1 MRHPVITCVLG
12 VLSFGVAMLDA
23 TADDY
28 PTKVIRMVVPLSPG
42 GAADL
47 LARLI
52 SNDLSQRLGRSVVV
66 ENRVGGGGNIGSE
79 YVAKSAPD
87 GYTLLTAG
95 IPQAIGMSMYKNLKY
110 DLGKDLIAVIQGATF
125 PSIIV
130 VHPSLPV
137 RSIKDLIALAKAQ
150 PGALNYGANTGSP
163 NHLAI
168 ELLDMAKG
176 VKMVHIPY
184 KGAGPVVTDLI
195 AGHIQL
201 ASLGF
206 PPALPMVQAGKMRAI
221 AVTGT
226 TRSPMLPD
234 VPTVSESGVPGYS
247 VNSWY
252 GVFAPAGTPASIITR
267 LNNEIAAG
275 LKTPEV
281 NKRLIDLGAEVAV
294 TSPEEFQRIVRDEI
308 QKWAKV
314 VKASGVQAQ

>member
-1 MRHPVITCVLG
+1 VLG

-79 YVAKSAPD
+79 YVAKSTPD

-95 IPQAIGMSMYKNLKY
+95 IPQAIGMSMYRNLKY
-110 DLGKDLIAVIQGATF
+110 DLGKDLVAVIQGATF

-137 RSIKDLIALAKAQ
+137 RSIKDLVALAKAQ

-234 VPTVSESGVPGYS
+234 VPTVSESGVSGYS

-267 LNNEIAAG
+267 LNKEIAAG

-281 NKRLIDLGAEVAV
+281 NKRLIDLGAEVAL
-294 TSPEEFQRIVRDEI
+294 TSPEEFQHIVREEI

>member
-150 PGALNYGANTGSP
+150 PGALNYGG
-163 NHLAI
+163 
-168 ELLDMAKG
+168 
-176 VKMVHIPY
+176 
-184 KGAGPVVTDLI
+184 
-195 AGHIQL
+195 Q
-201 ASLGF
+201 
-206 PPALPMVQAGKMRAI
+206 
-221 AVTGT
+221 
-226 TRSPMLPD
+226 
-234 VPTVSESGVPGYS
+234 
-247 VNSWY
+247 
-252 GVFAPAGTPASIITR
+252 TPARPI
-267 LNNEIAAG
+267 
-275 LKTPEV
+275 
-281 NKRLIDLGAEVAV
+281 
-294 TSPEEFQRIVRDEI
+294 TSPSSCSTWR
-308 QKWAKV
+308 
-314 VKASGVQAQ
+314 KA